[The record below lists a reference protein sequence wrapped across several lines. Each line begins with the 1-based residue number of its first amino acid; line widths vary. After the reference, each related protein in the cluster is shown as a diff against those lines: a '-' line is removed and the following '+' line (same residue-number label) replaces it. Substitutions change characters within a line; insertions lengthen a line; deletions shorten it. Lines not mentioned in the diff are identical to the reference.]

1 MTLSERVQVERF
13 ELGDARN
20 DAALRPKGQLAV
32 PVLSVV
38 LVATAAVLIWQT
50 AELFAGWDHAIVLAG
65 IVTTT
70 VGLMIAISPQR
81 RSG

>member
-20 DAALRPKGQLAV
+20 DAALRPKGEGAVATLSIVLA
-32 PVLSVV
+32 
-38 LVATAAVLIWQT
+38 ATAAVLIWQT
-50 AELFAGWDHAIVLAG
+50 AELFAGWDHAIVLGA
-65 IVTTT
+65 IVATA
-70 VGLMIAISPQR
+70 VGLMIAISPRR